1 MLHQPI
7 RPYRQQSLMT
17 VSKAWTLT
25 VTLLL
30 FITLALLGTRLPK
43 LSSSKTAKPRPA
55 SKALIEVPAK
65 ALKSLKGYLAG
76 IPGKR
81 TAADQ
86 PFTISEVLGTTSF
99 GRVALHRPD
108 RLTEPLPD
116 LFQLLRPSRAP
127 PATA

>member
-1 MLHQPI
+1 MAF
-7 RPYRQQSLMT
+7 
-17 VSKAWTLT
+17 SKVWTLS

-43 LSSSKTAKPRPA
+43 LNSSKTAKPRPA
-55 SKALIEVPAK
+55 SKALIETPGN

-81 TAADQ
+81 TAADDQ
-86 PFTISEVLGTTSF
+86 PFTTSEILGTTPFSS
-99 GRVALHRPD
+99 VVLHRPD
-108 RLTEPLPD
+108 RLTEPLPG

-127 PATA
+127 PAAA